1 MQRHFRAAT
10 CALLL
15 AGCAAGAGD
24 TPPTESRAGTATS
37 NASNTATHNSTGNS
51 TSSGTGNATSTGSA
65 SATSSGL
72 GARTE
77 TASSATSSASATTSA
92 SRTSTGSATQTQK
105 TNTATSATATGST
118 TGTGS
123 GTGSGVATGNAFNQ
137 CRFHFGTI
145 DSVAKNNSA
154 LIAQLDFFTPGW
166 MGQGDAFDMKY
177 LCDETAA
184 GAAYANKTPVIVA
197 YVAAFYAKRHDNEQD
212 CNSPGATR
220 PLCKYGSA
228 YIQQNLSKIVDVYK
242 SYSQGFANCY
252 GTTKPIIFEM
262 EPDWYQYTISDQS
275 QPMTPAK
282 AGEIMGQFVAALRSS
297 LPNAHFSLD
306 ISPWVGSNGADNGK
320 AWFSNFKM
328 SDFSFINTSGGG
340 TDAANAKIRSANQMT
355 WAGVHAASGKPILA
369 DTGYGVNGASAGH
382 DAAWD
387 VVANI
392 NARMADGVIA
402 ISQYNPNSS
411 WANTISSIRSNLK
424 TPDTCP

>member
-1 MQRHFRAAT
+1 MKRRFHAAT
-10 CALLL
+10 LAFACSLALGACV
-15 AGCAAGAGD
+15 AGSGD
-24 TPPTESRAGTATS
+24 PSTSTQSRVDTS
-37 NASNTATHNSTGNS
+37 TSQTSNTATGSK
-51 TSSGTGNATSTGSA
+51 TGNATSTGSA
-65 SATSSGL
+65 STTSSGS
-72 GARTE
+72 GTRTE
-77 TASSATSSASATTSA
+77 TGNSTTSSATASA
-92 SRTSTGSATQTQK
+92 SRTSTASATQTQK
-105 TNTATSATATGST
+105 TNTATATATSATATA

-123 GTGSGVATGNAFNQ
+123 GGGAGKAFNQ

-154 LIAQLDFFTPGW
+154 LIQQLDFFTPGW
-166 MGQGDAFDMKY
+166 MGQSDTFDMKY
-177 LCDETAA
+177 VCDETAA
-184 GAAYANKTPVIVA
+184 NGAYANKTPVIVA
-197 YVAAFYAKRHDNEQD
+197 YLAAFYTKRHDNVQD
-212 CNSPGATR
+212 CNIPGATR
-220 PLCKYGSA
+220 TLCKTGAA
-228 YIQQNLSKIVDVYK
+228 YIQQNLSKIIDVYK

-262 EPDWYQYTISDQS
+262 EPDWYQYTISEQS

-282 AGEIMGQFVAALRSS
+282 AGEIMGQFVTALRSS
-297 LPNAHFSLD
+297 LPNALFSLD
-306 ISPWVGSNGADNGK
+306 ISPWVGNNGADNGK

-340 TDAANAKIRSANQMT
+340 TDAANAKIRSSNQMT

-392 NARMADGVIA
+392 NARMADGVIG
-402 ISQYNPNSS
+402 ISQYNPNSN